1 MKQEKTHRTIERLRV
16 QSGGTLDLSKK
27 QRGAKVGTKMPKRIN
42 LPLWSQ
48 LQAAQEGEVHD
59 LTGAD
64 GDDDNDGNDDNVE
77 PDETDEKLMKYE
89 LEATERHKELVRIRA
104 RLLFEADEDND
115 EDLLAQLVNVS
126 WNEGWKCITGYY
138 YDTAVRNT
146 LPLRGGLLDL
156 EHPDIQVCTMKDVDE
171 CYEAHQRMLKKGRDS
186 GERSGDDLAEWEK
199 RLVQQE
205 NRTKELL
212 DKVLQGH
219 VTMQKYKAG
228 LKKMKEDGYLYEA
241 DYESD
246 IEWQGDEADA
256 DEIDEDAD
264 DSSEESGGELESR
277 RRQRGRPRGSSGS

>member
-1 MKQEKTHRTIERLRV
+1 VKQEKTHRTIERLRV
-16 QSGGTLDLSKK
+16 QSGGVLDLSKK

-42 LPLWSQ
+42 LELWTQ
-48 LQAAQEGEVHD
+48 LQAAQEGEVYD
-59 LTGAD
+59 LTGAEPVVVV
-64 GDDDNDGNDDNVE
+64 NDDNVE
-77 PDETDEKLMKYE
+77 PDEPDEKLMKYE
-89 LEATERHKELVRIRA
+89 LEAMERHKELVRIRA
-104 RLLFEADEDND
+104 KLLFEADEHND

-246 IEWQGDEADA
+246 VEWQGDEADA
-256 DEIDEDAD
+256 DEIDEDA
-264 DSSEESGGELESR
+264 SYCPEESR
-277 RRQRGRPRGSSGS
+277 V